1 MVMVIAVVVV
11 VGLVTAFVQEAV
23 VSGSILFN
31 LFLGGGICG
40 VSSGGYWLK

>member
-1 MVMVIAVVVV
+1 MVMAVAVVVV
-11 VGLVTAFVQEAV
+11 VVLVTAFVQVAV

-40 VSSGGYWLK
+40 VSSGGYWWK

>member
-1 MVMVIAVVVV
+1 MVMAFAVVVV
-11 VGLVTAFVQEAV
+11 VVLVTAFVQVAV

-40 VSSGGYWLK
+40 VSSGGYWWK